1 MVKVANF
8 YKCKYNC
15 RIRHKEGSFNSK
27 LPFNYILSFP
37 SRPVLLLPTEEDLD

>member
-37 SRPVLLLPTEEDLD
+37 SHPTLLHPTEEDPD